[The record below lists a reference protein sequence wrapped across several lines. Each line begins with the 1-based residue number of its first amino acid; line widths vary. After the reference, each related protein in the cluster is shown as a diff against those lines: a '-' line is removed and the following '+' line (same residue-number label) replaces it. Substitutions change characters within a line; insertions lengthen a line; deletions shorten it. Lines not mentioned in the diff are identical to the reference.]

1 MPGYRAVSRH
11 SEVPSIRHGI
21 SRTFTGIGGKYWT
34 AKSASGT
41 LIYRA
46 RYAAITRGRRARSKS
61 FFPTICEVPMASEL
75 VQPPSPRATTRKP
88 PASEPAPPPERLL
101 DSDEAAS
108 IMKVHPK
115 TLQKL
120 ARKGVV
126 RGIHVGKLWR
136 FRASTIEE
144 WIQRQLAS

>member
-1 MPGYRAVSRH
+1 
-11 SEVPSIRHGI
+11 
-21 SRTFTGIGGKYWT
+21 
-34 AKSASGT
+34 
-41 LIYRA
+41 
-46 RYAAITRGRRARSKS
+46 
-61 FFPTICEVPMASEL
+61 MASEL
-75 VQPPSPRATTRKP
+75 VQPSSPSATRKP
-88 PASEPAPPPERLL
+88 PTSEPIPPPERLL
-101 DSDEAAS
+101 DSDEAAL
-108 IMKVHPK
+108 IMNIHPK